1 MSNTASKQDPAA
13 RAASRVAIVTGA
25 ASGIGLAIARSLAT
39 RGHPVAMFDRQG
51 DLLKHA
57 AKALR
62 DERCRVSIHIVDV
75 TDRSQVDAAMTAVR
89 AELGPIAIAV
99 TSAGV
104 DANDSFTDI
113 SLESWN
119 RVLAINLTGTFN
131 CLQAAISDMIAA
143 GWGRIVTISSSSAQS
158 GAPNR
163 AHYVASKGGVI
174 ALTKALSYEFAPG
187 GITVNTIPPSI
198 IDTPMVTQATE
209 AGHFPGIEIIANL
222 TPVRRAGTPEEVAA
236 ACAFLCSD
244 DAGFITGQQIGVNG
258 GWYM

>member
-1 MSNTASKQDPAA
+1 MSNTAKKEDPSA

-25 ASGIGLAIARSLAT
+25 ASGIGLAISRSLAT
-39 RGHPVAMFDRQG
+39 LGHPVAMFDRQG
-51 DLLKHA
+51 ELLKQG

-62 DERCRVSIHIVDV
+62 DEGCRVSIHIVDV
-75 TDRSQVDAAMTAVR
+75 SDRSQVDAAMAAVR

-104 DANDSFTDI
+104 DANDSFTAI

-119 RVLAINLTGTFN
+119 RVLAINLSGTFN
-131 CLQAAISDMIAA
+131 CLQAAIPDMIAA
-143 GWGRIVTISSSSAQS
+143 RWGRIVTISSSSAQS
-158 GAPNR
+158 GAPDR

-174 ALTKALSYEFAPG
+174 ALTKALSYEFAPS
-187 GITVNTIPPSI
+187 GITANTIPPSI
-198 IDTPMVTQATE
+198 IDTPMVKHATE
-209 AGHFPGIEIIANL
+209 AGYFPGVEVIANL
-222 TPVRRAGTPEEVAA
+222 TPVRRAGTPEDVAA

-244 DAGFITGQQIGVNG
+244 DASFITGQQIGVNG